1 MTALRTF
8 FAALLAASNVFV
20 RGAYTAPWAPD
31 GHHSRK

>member
-20 RGAYTAPWAPD
+20 RGAYAAPWDA
-31 GHHSRK
+31 GVRHSRK